1 MPIRMEK
8 DDPQPSRGNG
18 GNKGGGGKGNFLIR
32 LLPMLILFLVRR
44 PKLIIPALLIGGV
57 WYFFF
62 GGSEMLSGGY
72 AAPDADQAAAF
83 SIGATLDPAEYDKAQ
98 VFEPVSYGYGAQS
111 GLPQKASLEQYAPTR
126 KHQGK
131 QGSCVGW
138 ASAYAARSILEA
150 QSTGQSAD
158 RVAFSPA
165 YLYNQIALSG
175 CQGAYMNEAM
185 KAMKQYGG
193 LPFTEFSY
201 DERTC
206 SKAPSSQQ
214 KQAGQRYRIHGY
226 DRLSVGASNYKTDL
240 NGIKQHIAQGY
251 PVVIGMMVG
260 GSFMQNMMGQP
271 LWQPSQR
278 DYGMRG
284 FGGHAMCV
292 IGYDDDY
299 QGGAF
304 QIMNSW
310 GSQWGKNGNAWIRY
324 KDFDYFNKEAYA
336 MYPPPNAQDRKQMA
350 VEFGLYN
357 TQAQQT
363 LKLQRKDDMTFRTA
377 SPIRKGDKFKVLI
390 ANSVECYIYVF
401 GQETDGSSYVLFPYT
416 PKHSAYCGVTG
427 TRLFPKDYSM
437 VADEVGSQDYIAIV
451 VSKEELN
458 FEDFNQKIN
467 RSNGATYAAKLR
479 DALGNKRARQVEFK
493 QSANVAF
500 EANTE
505 QASAVGMVIEIPKQ

>member
-1 MPIRMEK
+1 MDK

-32 LLPMLILFLVRR
+32 LLPLLIMFLVRR

-72 AAPDADQAAAF
+72 AAPDADQVAAF

-111 GLPQKASLEQYAPTR
+111 GLPQKASLEQYAPTC

-193 LPFTEFSY
+193 LPFKEFSY

-226 DRLSVGASNYKTDL
+226 DRLSVGASDYKTDL

-336 MYPPPNAQDRKQMA
+336 MYPPPTAQDRKQMA
-350 VEFGLYN
+350 VEFGLYD

-363 LKLQRKDDMTFRTA
+363 LKLKRKDDMTFRTA

-390 ANSVECYIYVF
+390 ANSVACYTYVF

-458 FEDFNQKIN
+458 FEDFNRKIN
-467 RSNGATYAAKLR
+467 RSDGATYAAKLR
-479 DALGNKRARQVEFK
+479 DALGNNRARQVEFK